1 MGLAEW
7 CELGKM
13 GEMMKIGDGKWM
25 KKKTGESTV
34 RSRKAGVTK
43 GQGWEQG
50 EEEERR
56 DKQRN
61 RGRGYGDLC
70 VIVSTYCHILSN
82 TFPFVPSVPMIGAE
96 RANGKVNEHIG
107 EIIKCMGSKSN
118 INFNSIFDNASAKTG
133 NQA

>member
-1 MGLAEW
+1 
-7 CELGKM
+7 
-13 GEMMKIGDGKWM
+13 MKIGDGKWM

-61 RGRGYGDLC
+61 RGRGYGDLWA
-70 VIVSTYCHILSN
+70 YCFYILSHPVK
-82 TFPFVPSVPMIGAE
+82 FL
-96 RANGKVNEHIG
+96 
-107 EIIKCMGSKSN
+107 
-118 INFNSIFDNASAKTG
+118 SICAFSSYDRS
-133 NQA
+133 